1 MGVNLFSQALRT
13 SLIMWFSFA
22 IAFSAIF
29 LSEQFFLR
37 SSFSTRNRE
46 TGEYYNSSSYLN
58 VTNLGE
64 AVSSSNVTKDA
75 IIGIFDAVS
84 GLTHGI
90 GDVLEEIE
98 HGLDDNESVIEKK
111 QEEEEEADKE
121 AETVVLGLF
130 DTLVD
135 FTKQVGKLVNIVGD
149 RLDDRRDDVVQIA
162 TCVDDQVNN
171 LGENIID
178 WKMKHLGLMKDES
191 DSESEEIKDEEDLI
205 VDVDDKVD
213 EEEETTE
220 ENLLDV

>member
-1 MGVNLFSQALRT
+1 MGSHLQALRS

-98 HGLDDNESVIEKK
+98 HRLDDNESVIEKK
-111 QEEEEEADKE
+111 QDEEEE

-178 WKMKHLGLMKDES
+178 WKMKHL
-191 DSESEEIKDEEDLI
+191 
-205 VDVDDKVD
+205 
-213 EEEETTE
+213 
-220 ENLLDV
+220 

>member
-1 MGVNLFSQALRT
+1 MG
-13 SLIMWFSFA
+13 
-22 IAFSAIF
+22 
-29 LSEQFFLR
+29 
-37 SSFSTRNRE
+37 RE

-90 GDVLEEIE
+90 GDVLEEFE
-98 HGLDDNESVIEKK
+98 HGLNDNETVIEKK
-111 QEEEEEADKE
+111 QNVEEDPADE
-121 AETVVLGLF
+121 GETVVLGLF

-149 RLDDRRDDVVQIA
+149 RLDDRRDDVVKIA

-178 WKMKHLGLMKDES
+178 WKMKHLGLKKDTS
-191 DSESEEIKDEEDLI
+191 DSESEEKEDLI

-220 ENLLDV
+220 ENLLNV

>member
-1 MGVNLFSQALRT
+1 MGSVNLFSQATR
-13 SLIMWFSFA
+13 SSSIMWFSFV
-22 IAFSAIF
+22 IAVSSIF
-29 LSEQFFLR
+29 MSEQLFLR
-37 SSFSTRNRE
+37 SSYTTRFS
-46 TGEYYNSSSYLN
+46 GKYYNSSSSLN
-58 VTNLGE
+58 ITNLGDG
-64 AVSSSNVTKDA
+64 SGSNVTKEA
-75 IIGIFDAVS
+75 IIGIFDTVS

-90 GDVLEEIE
+90 GDVLEEFE
-98 HGLDDNESVIEKK
+98 HGLNDDNETVIEKK
-111 QEEEEEADKE
+111 QDVEEDPADE
-121 AETVVLGLF
+121 GETVVLGLF
-130 DTLVD
+130 DTLVN

-149 RLDDRRDDVVQIA
+149 RLDDRRDDVVKIA

-178 WKMKHLGLMKDES
+178 WKMKHLGLKTDTS

>member
-98 HGLDDNESVIEKK
+98 HGLNDDNETVIEKK
-111 QEEEEEADKE
+111 QDEAVDPADE
-121 AETVVLGLF
+121 SETVVLGLF

-149 RLDDRRDDVVQIA
+149 RLDDRRDDVVKIA
-162 TCVDDQVNN
+162 TSVDDQVNN

-178 WKMKHLGLMKDES
+178 WKMKHLGIRKDTS
-191 DSESEEIKDEEDLI
+191 DLESEEIKDEEDL
-205 VDVDDKVD
+205 VLDVID
-213 EEEETTE
+213 EDNEETTE
-220 ENLLDV
+220 QNALEV